1 MTLEQ
6 QQLKKQQ
13 FQFNILW
20 GVAGMVLCLFGI
32 IACMSTASAAT
43 PRVMVSDYTIKE
55 GKVTAGKEFTL
66 IITLN
71 NTSTKNTVKNL
82 KLSLTSE
89 NGDLLP
95 ADGAGTAY
103 VEQIDTDSE
112 TNLTFKMKARDGLE
126 EKSYK
131 LTLKTEYENTNGYE
145 YTVED
150 SIFIPVSLDQR
161 LSVTDIFIA
170 EDSIQIGDVVE
181 ISAVVN
187 NLGAGQLYNVA
198 AEVKGDNIQE
208 TSTYVG
214 NIESGKSGTIDVLTK
229 ADIVTEGD
237 HKKNYLVISNE
248 DKEGKVYKREDLI
261 SVMVSKPIYE
271 NLEKVKEAADHSKA
285 IKTVVT
291 VIVVILVIAAFIYL
305 SIKRR
310 KRKQQILDEFI
321 N

>member
-1 MTLEQ
+1 MKNGLTKNTG
-6 QQLKKQQ
+6 LK
-13 FQFNILW
+13 FSLW
-20 GVAGMVLCLFGI
+20 KRFAVLVVCLCVGVLSRVAPL
-32 IACMSTASAAT
+32 SAAT

-66 IITLN
+66 IVTLN

-112 TNLTFKMKARDGLE
+112 TNLTFRMKARDGLE

-145 YTVED
+145 YSVED
-150 SIFIPVSLDQR
+150 NIFIPISLDQR
-161 LSVTDIFIA
+161 LSVTDIFMA
-170 EDSIQIGDVVE
+170 EDSVQIGDVVE

-208 TSTYVG
+208 TGTYVG
-214 NIESGKSGTIDVLTK
+214 NIESGKSGTVDILTK

-237 HKKNYLVISNE
+237 HKKNHLVITYE
-248 DKEGKVYKREDLI
+248 DKEGKVHKEEIQIEVL
-261 SVMVSKPIYE
+261 VTKPIYE
-271 NLEKVKEAADHSKA
+271 NLEKVKEATDHSKA
-285 IKTVVT
+285 INTVVT

-305 SIKRR
+305 GVKRK

>member
-1 MTLEQ
+1 M
-6 QQLKKQQ
+6 KKGLTKHTG
-13 FQFNILW
+13 FRFGLW
-20 GVAGMVLCLFGI
+20 KRFAVLVICLCLGVLSQV
-32 IACMSTASAAT
+32 MPLSAAT

-66 IITLN
+66 IVTLN
-71 NTSTKNTVKNL
+71 NTSKKNTVKNL

-145 YTVED
+145 YSVED
-150 SIFIPVSLDQR
+150 GIFIPISLDQR
-161 LSVTDIFIA
+161 LSVTDTFIP
-170 EDSIQIGDVVE
+170 EDSVQIGDVVE
-181 ISAVVN
+181 ISAIVN

-214 NIESGKSGTIDVLTK
+214 NIESGKSGTVDVLTK
-229 ADIVTEGD
+229 ADIVTEGQ
-237 HKKNYLVISNE
+237 HTKNYLIITYEN
-248 DKEGKVYKREDLI
+248 KEGKKFTQEQEIGVT
-261 SVMVSKPIYE
+261 VSKPIYE
-271 NLEKVKEAADHSKA
+271 NLEKVKEATDHSKT
-285 IKTVVT
+285 IRTVVT

>member
-1 MTLEQ
+1 MKNGLTKNNKLG
-6 QQLKKQQ
+6 LWKK
-13 FQFNILW
+13 FAVLLICLCI
-20 GVAGMVLCLFGI
+20 GVLSQVTPL
-32 IACMSTASAAT
+32 SAAT

-66 IITLN
+66 IVTLS

-112 TNLTFKMKARDGLE
+112 TKLTFKMKARDGLE

-145 YTVED
+145 YSVED
-150 SIFIPVSLDQR
+150 SIFIPISLEQR
-161 LSVTDIFIA
+161 LSVTDIFIP
-170 EDSIQIGDVVE
+170 EESVQIGDVVE
-181 ISAVVN
+181 ISAIVN

-214 NIESGKSGTIDVLTK
+214 NIESGKSGTVDVLTK
-229 ADIVTEGD
+229 ADIVTEGQ
-237 HKKNYLVISNE
+237 HTKNHLIITYEN
-248 DKEGKVYKREDLI
+248 KEGKKFTQEEEI
-261 SVMVSKPIYE
+261 GVMVSKPIYE
-271 NLEKVKEAADHSKA
+271 NLEKVKEATDHSKT
-285 IKTVVT
+285 IRTVVT
-291 VIVVILVIAAFIYL
+291 VIVVILVIAALIYL

>member
-1 MTLEQ
+1 MKNGLT
-6 QQLKKQQ
+6 KHIRFK
-13 FQFNILW
+13 FSLW
-20 GVAGMVLCLFGI
+20 KGFAVLVICLCLGVL
-32 IACMSTASAAT
+32 SQVTPLSAAT

-66 IITLN
+66 IVTLS

-150 SIFIPVSLDQR
+150 SIFIPISLDQR
-161 LSVTDIFIA
+161 LSVTDIFMA
-170 EDSIQIGDVVE
+170 EDSVQIGDVVE

-214 NIESGKSGTIDVLTK
+214 NIESGKSGTVDILTK

-237 HKKNYLVISNE
+237 HKENFLIISYE
-248 DKEGKVYKREDLI
+248 DKEGKIYKQEIQFD
-261 SVMVSKPIYE
+261 VMVTKPIYE
-271 NLEKVKEAADHSKA
+271 NLEKVKEAADHSKT

-291 VIVVILVIAAFIYL
+291 VIVVILVVAAFIYL

>member
-1 MTLEQ
+1 MKNGLTKNTR
-6 QQLKKQQ
+6 LKFGLWKR
-13 FQFNILW
+13 FAVLVVCFCLGILSQ
-20 GVAGMVLCLFGI
+20 VTPL
-32 IACMSTASAAT
+32 SAAT

-66 IITLN
+66 IVTLS

-82 KLSLTSE
+82 KLSLISE

-112 TNLTFKMKARDGLE
+112 TELTFKMKARDGLE

-161 LSVTDIFIA
+161 FSVTDIFIA

-187 NLGAGQLYNVA
+187 NLGAGQLYNVS
-198 AEVKGDNIQE
+198 AEIKGDNIQE
-208 TSTYVG
+208 NNTYVG
-214 NIESGKSGTIDVLTK
+214 NIESGKSGTVDVLTK
-229 ADIVTEGD
+229 ADIVTEGE
-237 HKKNYLVISNE
+237 HKKNYLIISYE
-248 DKEGKVYKREDLI
+248 DKEGKIYKQEIQFDVI
-261 SVMVSKPIYE
+261 VTKPIYE
-271 NLEKVKEAADHSKA
+271 NLEKVKEATDHSKT
-285 IKTVVT
+285 IRTVVT
-291 VIVVILVIAAFIYL
+291 VIVVILVIVAFIYL
-305 SIKRR
+305 GVKRR